1 MEPLP
6 ENEAVRRLH
15 AQYAVA
21 RALAESSSL
30 REAAR
35 TILQAICE
43 ALGWDYAGLWQ
54 VDAARD
60 VLRCVETWSA
70 PGVSFP
76 EFEAASRG
84 SSFAPGVGLP
94 GRVWASRQPFFA
106 PDVIHNG
113 NFPRGPMVARA
124 GLHSALGFPL
134 LLGGEV
140 IGVLEFFSREIG
152 RPDAELLEMLATVGS
167 QVGQFVERK
176 RAEEE
181 LATLFETSA
190 DMLCIAGVDGRF
202 KRLNPAWERTLGFTT
217 AELMSRPYVEFVH
230 PDDRPATS
238 TEAGVVAEGEG
249 SVLFENRY
257 LCKDGSY
264 RWLSWKSTPLPE
276 EGLVYAVARDVTE
289 QRRVAEEL
297 KLAREAAVAASRA
310 KGDFLAN
317 MSHEIRT
324 PMNAVIGMAE
334 LLLDT
339 SLAPEQREYL
349 LTLKDAAESL
359 LGLINDVLDFSKIE
373 AGRLDLSPAEFDLR
387 ETLGDT
393 LRTLGLRAHQKGL
406 ELAGR
411 IAPDVPDRL
420 VGDGPRLRQVLVNL
434 VGNAIKFTERGEVVV
449 QVEKQSEEAGAV
461 VLGFL
466 VADTGIGIPRDK
478 QELIF
483 EAFAQADGSTTREYG
498 GTGLGLSISAQ
509 LVGMMGGRITV
520 ESEAGRG
527 SRFRFSVRFG
537 TAPPRARSADRLPA
551 QLHGLRVLVVDDNAT
566 NRRILEEVLTQ
577 WRMQPTAVASARAA
591 LEAMEAAE
599 RAKRPYPLVLLDASM
614 PEMDGFDLAAKIQQ
628 SPRLAGASIMMLSSG
643 ARPGDRARCFELGI
657 SAYLTKPVKQSDLMD
672 TIVGVFASRQTARKE
687 RPRVEAR
694 PPADGRRLRVLVAE
708 DNAVNQQVAVGMLE
722 RAGHVAIVAENG
734 REVLAL
740 LERETFD
747 VVLMDVQMPEMDG
760 LEATAAIRERERA
773 SGGHLPIVALTAH
786 AMKGDAERCLAAG
799 MDAYL
804 AKPLQPREL
813 ASVIASALG
822 PAPPGPAAPAEAASG
837 PPATAGVVDLPR
849 LLERVGGDRKALA
862 ELVRIFR
869 ADSPKQ
875 VARIREAI
883 GEKNAGALRAAA
895 HALKGAVSNFA
906 AAAATEAALRLQKMG
921 ESGHLAGAGAAL
933 ERLEGEIETLLA
945 SLGTSVGP
953 RRPSPPGKAGPGS
966 IRGKRATP
974 RRAPKRRR

>member
-1 MEPLP
+1 MKPLP

-30 REAAR
+30 GEAAKA
-35 TILQAICE
+35 ILQAICE
-43 ALGWDYAGLWQ
+43 ALGWDYGGLWQ
-54 VDAARD
+54 VDAGHG

-76 EFEAASRG
+76 EFEKTSREMRFTMG
-84 SSFAPGVGLP
+84 IGLP
-94 GRVWASRQPFFA
+94 GRVWASRELFFA
-106 PDVIHNG
+106 PDVIHDS
-113 NFPRGPMVARA
+113 NFPRGPVVARE
-124 GLHSALGFPL
+124 GLHSAVGFPL
-134 LLGGEV
+134 LIGTEV

-152 RPDAELLEMLATVGS
+152 RPDAELLEMLATIAS
-167 QVGQFVERK
+167 QIGQFVERK
-176 RAEEE
+176 RAEAE
-181 LATLFETSA
+181 LATLFETSL
-190 DMLCIAGVDGRF
+190 DMLCIAGVDGTF
-202 KRLNPAWERTLGFTT
+202 KRLNPAWEKTLGWTT

-238 TEAGVVAEGEG
+238 AEAGSLAGGASTVF
-249 SVLFENRY
+249 FENRY
-257 LCKDGSY
+257 LCRDGSF

-289 QRRVAEEL
+289 QRRNAEEL

-339 SLAPEQREYL
+339 PLAVEQREYV

-373 AGRLDLSPAEFDLR
+373 AGRLDLVPAEFDLR
-387 ETLGDT
+387 ETLGNT
-393 LRTLGLRAHQKGL
+393 LRTLGLRAHQRGL

-411 IAPDVPDRL
+411 IAPEVPDRV

-449 QVEKQSEEAGAV
+449 QVERQSEEADAV
-461 VLGFL
+461 VLRFL
-466 VADTGIGIPRDK
+466 VADTGIGIPPDK

-509 LVGMMGGRITV
+509 LVGLMGGRIAV
-520 ESEAGRG
+520 ESEPGRG

-537 TAPPRARSADRLPA
+537 KAPARPRAGDRLPA
-551 QLHGLRVLVVDDNAT
+551 QLRGLRVLVVDDNAT

-577 WRMQPTAVASARAA
+577 WRMQPTAVASAQAA

-614 PEMDGFDLAAKIQQ
+614 PVMDGFDLAAKIQQ

-672 TIVGVFASRQTARKE
+672 TIVGVFASRGARKE
-687 RPRVEAR
+687 PRAGALRER
-694 PPADGRRLRVLVAE
+694 KGGRRLRVLVAE
-708 DNAVNQQVAVGMLE
+708 DNRVNQQVAVGMLE
-722 RAGHVAIVAENG
+722 RAGHEATVAENG

-740 LERETFD
+740 LEKGTFD
-747 VVLMDVQMPEMDG
+747 VVLMDVQMPELDG
-760 LEATAAIRERERA
+760 LETTAAIRERERA
-773 SGGHLPIVALTAH
+773 AGGHLPIVALTAH

-799 MDAYL
+799 MDAYM

-813 ASVIASALG
+813 ADTIASVLPPGVAG
-822 PAPPGPAAPAEAASG
+822 AAPPEPADRPCPVPAPAGP
-837 PPATAGVVDLPR
+837 VDLPK
-849 LLERVGGDRKALA
+849 LLERVGGDRRALA

-869 ADSPKQ
+869 ADWPKQ
-875 VARIREAI
+875 AERLRSAIRGGDA
-883 GEKNAGALRAAA
+883 AALRAAA

-906 AAAATEAALRLQKMG
+906 AAAATEAALSLQKMG
-921 ESGHLAGAGAAL
+921 EAGRLVGAEVVL
-933 ERLEGEIETLLA
+933 ERLEGEVAALLA
-945 SLGTSVGP
+945 ALAAVVRP
-953 RRPSPPGKAGPGS
+953 RRPAPP
-966 IRGKRATP
+966 RENRA
-974 RRAPKRRR
+974 ASAARRRPRPAARARR

>member
-35 TILQAICE
+35 AILQAICE

-54 VDAARD
+54 VDTAHG

-94 GRVWASRQPFFA
+94 GRVWTSRQPFFA
-106 PDVIHNG
+106 PDVVHDD
-113 NFPRGPMVARA
+113 NFPRAPVVSRA

-134 LLGGEV
+134 LLGAEV
-140 IGVLEFFSREIG
+140 LGVLEFFSREIG

-167 QVGQFVERK
+167 QIGQFAERK
-176 RAEEE
+176 RAEAE

-202 KRLNPAWERTLGFTT
+202 KRLNPAWERTLGFTA

-230 PDDRPATS
+230 PDDRQATS
-238 TEAGVVAEGEG
+238 AEAGSLAGGMETVF
-249 SVLFENRY
+249 FENRY
-257 LCKDGSY
+257 LCKDGSF
-264 RWLSWKSTPLPE
+264 RWLSWRSTPVPG
-276 EGLVYAVARDVTE
+276 EGLIYAVARDVTE

-478 QELIF
+478 QDLIF
-483 EAFAQADGSTTREYG
+483 EAFAQADSSTTREYG

-509 LVGMMGGRITV
+509 LVGLMGGRIAV
-520 ESEAGRG
+520 ESESGRG
-527 SRFRFSVRFG
+527 SRFRFSVRLG
-537 TAPPRARSADRLPA
+537 TAPPRARAADRLPA
-551 QLHGLRVLVVDDNAT
+551 QLRGLRVLVVDDNAT
-566 NRRILEEVLTQ
+566 NRRILEEVLAQ
-577 WRMQPTAVASARAA
+577 WRMQPTAVASAQAA

-614 PEMDGFDLAAKIQQ
+614 PVMDGFDLAAKIQQ

-672 TIVGVFASRQTARKE
+672 TIVGVFASRTGGRKE
-687 RPRVEAR
+687 RPRKEAR
-694 PPADGRRLRVLVAE
+694 PPEAGRRLRVLVAE

-722 RAGHVAIVAENG
+722 RAGHEAIVAENG
-734 REVLAL
+734 REALAL
-740 LERETFD
+740 LEKEAFD

-760 LEATAAIRERERA
+760 IETTGAIRERERA
-773 SGGHLPIVALTAH
+773 TGGHLPIVALTAH

-813 ASVIASALG
+813 VSAIASALG
-822 PAPPGPAAPAEAASG
+822 SASPGPAAPADGASG
-837 PPATAGVVDLPR
+837 PLPTTVGAVDLPR

-862 ELVRIFR
+862 DLVRIFR

-875 VARIREAI
+875 VARLRDAVRESDSA
-883 GEKNAGALRAAA
+883 ALRAAA

-906 AAAATEAALRLQKMG
+906 APGATEAALRLQKMG
-921 ESGHLAGAGAAL
+921 DAGQLAGAAAAL
-933 ERLEGEIETLLA
+933 ERLEGEIEALLA
-945 SLGTSVGP
+945 ALAAAV
-953 RRPSPPGKAGPGS
+953 RPE
-966 IRGKRATP
+966 RA
-974 RRAPKRRR
+974 KQRRR